1 MTNGGLGV
9 SLRSPLDTTRYFL
22 PWRPIQVPPIS
33 LRRFFSDEGVRDNR
47 PSARATA

>member
-22 PWRPIQVPPIS
+22 PWRPIQVSPIS
-33 LRRFFSDEGVRDNR
+33 LRRCASDERVPDNR